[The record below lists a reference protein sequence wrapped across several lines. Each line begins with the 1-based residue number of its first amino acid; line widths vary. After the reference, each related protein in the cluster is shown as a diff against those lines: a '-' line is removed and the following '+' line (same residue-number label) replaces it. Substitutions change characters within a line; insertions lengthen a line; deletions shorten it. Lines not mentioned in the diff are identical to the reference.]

1 MPRITVVLPVYNH
14 EHYVEQTLR
23 SLFAQTY
30 SDFEII
36 AVDDGST
43 DASLEI
49 LNRHAERLTVIESAH
64 EGPAAAR
71 NRAIEAAD
79 SEFIAFMDADDL
91 CSPERLEWSLAKLEN
106 ERLDLVASALNFI
119 DARGEP
125 LPGSWT
131 CPSHAKTNYW
141 GSLLERNWIGIPAV
155 IVRSDI
161 VRGVGLF
168 DERFTHAEDYDLWL
182 RAGRVSSIGYI
193 DSPLIQCRR
202 HGANTSINIHSH
214 QYFERMALQKVE
226 RMEAWKAFNK
236 LYGGAPN
243 ATEAWI
249 WFLLRS
255 GDPAF
260 VEESAFAIAQ
270 HPQSRAVRFALGV
283 FAWDTERY
291 DRAVATFQ
299 QLKDQDVASLHNF
312 AVSLARCGDRR
323 AALFHLEAVIGL
335 RPDYQDAQY
344 NLAAL
349 RAGREPRLT
358 RRPFREQLV
367 PMPTV

>member
-1 MPRITVVLPVYNH
+1 MSRITVVLPVYNH

-43 DASLEI
+43 DASLEV
-49 LNRHAERLTVIESAH
+49 LNRHAARLTVIESSH

-106 ERLDLVASALNFI
+106 EKLDLVASALNFI
-119 DARGEP
+119 DVNGKP

-131 CPSHAKTNYW
+131 CPSVAKTNYW
-141 GSLLERNWIGIPAV
+141 GSLLERNWIGTPSVTI
-155 IVRSDI
+155 RSHALQ
-161 VRGVGLF
+161 GVGLF

-182 RAGRVSSIGYI
+182 RIGRDSSVGYI
-193 DSPLIQCRR
+193 DTPLIQCRR
-202 HGANTSINIHSH
+202 HRANSSINIHSH
-214 QYFERMALQKVE
+214 QYFERMALQKVD
-226 RMEAWKAFNK
+226 RMEAWKAFNN
-236 LYGGAPN
+236 LYAGAPR

-270 HPQSRAVRFALGV
+270 HPQSHAVRFALGV

-291 DRAVATFQ
+291 DRAVSTFQ
-299 QLKDQDVASLHNF
+299 RLKDLDAASLHNF

-323 AALFHLEAVIGL
+323 AAIFHLEAAIAL
-335 RPDYQDAQY
+335 CPEYHDAQY

-358 RRPFREQLV
+358 RRPFREHLV
-367 PMPTV
+367 PML

>member
-1 MPRITVVLPVYNH
+1 MSRVTVVLPVYNH
-14 EHYVEQTLR
+14 AHYVEHTLR

-30 SDFEII
+30 SDFEIA
-36 AVDDGST
+36 AVNDGST

-49 LNRHAERLTVIESAH
+49 LNRHAARLTVIESSH
-64 EGPAAAR
+64 EGPAVAR
-71 NRAIEAAD
+71 NRAIEATD
-79 SEFIAFMDADDL
+79 SEFIAFMDADDM
-91 CSPERLEWSLAKLEN
+91 CSPQRLEWSLAKLEN
-106 ERLDLVASALNFI
+106 EQLDFVASALSFI
-119 DARGEP
+119 DGNGES

-131 CPSHAKTNYW
+131 CPSQANTNYW
-141 GSLLERNWIGIPAV
+141 GSLLERNWIGTPSV
-155 IVRSDI
+155 MVRRDALH
-161 VRGVGLF
+161 RVGLF

-182 RAGRVSSIGYI
+182 RVGCASSIGYI

-202 HGANTSINIHSH
+202 HDANNSINIDSH
-214 QYFERMALQKVE
+214 QYFERMALQKVD

-236 LYGGAPN
+236 LYAGAPK

-270 HPQSRAVRFALGV
+270 HPQSQAVRFALGV
-283 FAWDTERY
+283 FAWDTGRY

-299 QLKDQDVASLHNF
+299 QLKDQDLASLHNF
-312 AVSLARCGDRR
+312 AVSLARCGERR
-323 AALFHLEAVIGL
+323 AALFHLETAIGI
-335 RPDYQDAQY
+335 RPDYHDAQY

-349 RAGREPRLT
+349 RAGRQPRLT
-358 RRPFREQLV
+358 RRPLREHLV
-367 PMPTV
+367 PML

>member
-1 MPRITVVLPVYNH
+1 MSRVSVVLPVYNH
-14 EHYVEQTLR
+14 EHYLEHALR
-23 SLFAQTY
+23 SLFAQTH

-49 LNRHAERLTVIESAH
+49 LNRHAARLTVIESCH

-91 CSPERLEWSLAKLEN
+91 CSPERLEWSLTKLEN
-106 ERLDLVASALNFI
+106 ERLDLVASASSFI
-119 DARGEP
+119 DAKGEP

-131 CPSHAKTNYW
+131 CPSHAKSNYW
-141 GSLLERNWIGIPAV
+141 GSLLERNWIATPSV
-155 IVRSDI
+155 MVRSD
-161 VRGVGLF
+161 VLRGAGLF
-168 DERFTHAEDYDLWL
+168 DERFTRAEDYDLWL
-182 RAGRVSSIGYI
+182 RIGRGASVGYL
-193 DSPLIQCRR
+193 DSPLVQCRR
-202 HGANTSINIHSH
+202 YAATTSMNIDSH
-214 QYFERMALQKVE
+214 QYFERMALQKVD
-226 RMEAWKAFNK
+226 RMEAWNAFNK
-236 LYGGAPN
+236 LYRSAPK

-270 HPQSRAVRFALGV
+270 HPQSHAVRFALGV
-283 FAWDTERY
+283 FAWDTGRY
-291 DRAVATFQ
+291 DKAVVTFQ
-299 QLKDQDVASLHNF
+299 QLKDHDAASLHNF

-323 AALFHLEAVIGL
+323 AALFHLEAAITL
-335 RPDYQDAQY
+335 RPDYHDARY

-349 RAGREPRLT
+349 RAGREPLLT
-358 RRPFREQLV
+358 RRPFREDLV
-367 PMPTV
+367 TML